1 MQGSLNKFIRCILV
15 ALSPLL
21 FAYTA
26 AACSIAGCSNNGQE
40 MQRSFTIF
48 VTHGD
53 KPLAGVAVHV
63 EHKGTELL
71 SKTTDANGAV
81 LIRQL
86 TPGDYWLKAD
96 ILGTGVVYTC
106 FHVNERPS
114 RAAKIRL
121 SYTWGDEAPATNRI
135 AVRLVDSQPGKGGTP
150 IWNLIHRTDAPV
162 VDANVRVQDPLTHA
176 VYTTNSDQDGQFSF
190 DGLPNGT
197 YVLHIEGGAAGD
209 RAYDATDEVIT
220 LDSGAAR
227 NWLAFRRAD
236 ADGGSCGGTELD
248 LQSH

>member
-1 MQGSLNKFIRCILV
+1 MPGGLNKFISFILV
-15 ALSPLL
+15 ALSPLVL
-21 FAYTA
+21 AHAA
-26 AACSIAGCSNNGQE
+26 AACSMAGCSNNGQE

-48 VTHGD
+48 VTHDD

-63 EHKGTELL
+63 AHKGTELL
-71 SKTTDANGAV
+71 STTTDAKGAV
-81 LIRQL
+81 HIREL
-86 TPGDYWLKAD
+86 APGDYWLNAD
-96 ILGTGVVYTC
+96 TLGTGVVYTC

-114 RAAKIRL
+114 RAAKVRL

-135 AVRLVDSQPGKGGTP
+135 AGRLVDSQPGRGGTP
-150 IWNLIHRTDAPV
+150 IWNLVHRTDAPV
-162 VDANVRVQDPLTHA
+162 VGADVRVRDPLTHA

-209 RAYDATDEVIT
+209 RAYDATDEVIR
-220 LDSGAAR
+220 LDSSAAR

-236 ADGGSCGGTELD
+236 AGGGSCGGTELE